1 MHSGLPVAGFIA
13 TVFCMEFDL
22 LTYGLI
28 ASSFLLAGFVKGIV
42 GLGLPTISLALLTA
56 LLDLPTAMALLVVPS
71 FCTNVWQAV
80 IGGHLGML
88 WRRLWPLLLAVMLL
102 VWVGVAL
109 SDHFETVLLTR
120 VLGAIL
126 LLYAALSLYA
136 VPVIMPLAIE
146 PWLAPI
152 CGALNGVLT
161 GLTGSLFMPG
171 VIYLQAMG
179 LSRDQLVQAMGL
191 LFALSTAALGISL
204 QDAGRIDPG
213 LWQISALAL
222 VLSGCSIVVFEDGPD
237 CPAAME
243 CPVAAMPSID
253 APNQPPAAAAV
264 PAQSDQTELAETE
277 TDARQPLSDLLMTPP
292 LIDGY
297 VTNFAYDSAELG
309 SQAIDDLKAI
319 AAFLADNGD
328 IALVIEGHCDER
340 GSRDYNLALG
350 ARRAIAMRDVL
361 TANGVDANR
370 IKTVSYGKERPIIV
384 GSTPEAWARNR
395 RAVIRQQAR

>member
-1 MHSGLPVAGFIA
+1 MKKFPKISQN
-13 TVFCMEFDL
+13 
-22 LTYGLI
+22 
-28 ASSFLLAGFVKGIV
+28 FLV
-42 GLGLPTISLALLTA
+42 T
-56 LLDLPTAMALLVVPS
+56 
-71 FCTNVWQAV
+71 
-80 IGGHLGML
+80 
-88 WRRLWPLLLAVMLL
+88 
-102 VWVGVAL
+102 
-109 SDHFETVLLTR
+109 
-120 VLGAIL
+120 
-126 LLYAALSLYA
+126 
-136 VPVIMPLAIE
+136 
-146 PWLAPI
+146 
-152 CGALNGVLT
+152 GALV
-161 GLTGSLFMPG
+161 
-171 VIYLQAMG
+171 
-179 LSRDQLVQAMGL
+179 
-191 LFALSTAALGISL
+191 
-204 QDAGRIDPG
+204 
-213 LWQISALAL
+213 L

-253 APNQPPAAAAV
+253 APNQATAATTGS
-264 PAQSDQTELAETE
+264 AQPDQSQLAETE